1 VEEKTMTFTR
11 EDLQREYNLGE
22 EDIKETLK
30 ACGLSLKKRNYSD
43 EDRDLFAR
51 ARKLV
56 EEGTANSYDD
66 IANFFKKNGINL
78 AKNDDGVA
86 ISAELVEHL
95 HLLEQ
100 QAMETGFQ
108 VGLQQ
113 AEIMGK
119 VIPQVTILRLKE
131 MIVTGE
137 LRQNFQQIWTEAMTA
152 GNSLSVTEMVEERW
166 REYQLTR
173 YQPLTSLPESSTASS
188 DSDL

>member
-1 VEEKTMTFTR
+1 
-11 EDLQREYNLGE
+11 
-22 EDIKETLK
+22 
-30 ACGLSLKKRNYSD
+30 
-43 EDRDLFAR
+43 
-51 ARKLV
+51 
-56 EEGTANSYDD
+56 
-66 IANFFKKNGINL
+66 
-78 AKNDDGVA
+78 
-86 ISAELVEHL
+86 
-95 HLLEQ
+95 
-100 QAMETGFQ
+100 MEAGFQ